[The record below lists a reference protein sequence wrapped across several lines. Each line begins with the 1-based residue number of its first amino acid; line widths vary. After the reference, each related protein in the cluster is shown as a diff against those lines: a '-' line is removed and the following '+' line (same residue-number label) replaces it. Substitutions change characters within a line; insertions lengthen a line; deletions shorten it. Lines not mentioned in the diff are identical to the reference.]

1 MEETAV
7 IQQSSWFQD
16 AMKKGLILGVIH
28 IVLFLV
34 IYVAFPSKLTGFSY
48 LFIILAV
55 NLGYTIFQGIQWRKS
70 VGGYVSYGAAFK
82 YAFVVLLF
90 NGLLGT
96 VFTMIFLLIDP
107 AFPDQMAQSQL
118 DTSIYWAQKFGAPDD
133 AVEQIRDKY
142 NPEDVT
148 KRFTP
153 VGMLTGFGIA
163 LLFYGLG
170 ALIIAL
176 FVRKREPEMI

>member
-1 MEETAV
+1 M
-7 IQQSSWFQD
+7 
-16 AMKKGLILGVIH
+16 GVIH

-48 LFIILAV
+48 LFIILAL
-55 NLGYTIFQGIQWRKS
+55 NLGYTIYQGIQWRKS
-70 VGGYVSYGAAFK
+70 VGGYLDYGTAFK
-82 YAFVVLLF
+82 YAFIVLLF
-90 NGLLGT
+90 NGIINTIFT
-96 VFTMIFLLIDP
+96 VVFLLIDP

-118 DTSIYWAQKFGAPDD
+118 DTSLYWAGKLGAPED
-133 AVEQIRDKY
+133 ALEQMKDKY

-153 VGMLTGFGIA
+153 LGMLTGFGIA
-163 LLFYGLG
+163 ILFYGLG